1 MAAPVE
7 MSNQDARRLAIT
19 AQGLARD
26 RPKTRIT
33 RHRLRA
39 AIDTIKVIQL
49 DAINVVARTQ
59 FVVLFSRV
67 GAYDVRLLHD
77 LTGPGGELFE
87 YWAHAACLLP
97 VADHPLLRW
106 RMEQYGPYGDGPTIP
121 ARRARWRATHRDYI
135 AAVLE
140 EVRRAGPLAAA
151 QLSDPRRR
159 DGEWWDRR
167 SVGRQALESLFSHGD
182 LAAWRTPNFE
192 RVYDLP
198 ERVIPTAVRT
208 MPTPSIDDAKRALL
222 LHSAAALGVATAA
235 DLASYYMLNPRFAK
249 PLVTDLAREGALVEL
264 AVDGWRDRAYTLPGA
279 RPTKVRRAH
288 ATLLSPFDS
297 LIWERARTARVFGFD
312 YRIEVYVPEPNRTY
326 GYYVLPLLLGE
337 ELVARFDL
345 KADRNDSVLL
355 VRGAFVEDRNRADE
369 VAVAAVHELHALR
382 GWLGLDDL
390 VITDRGDLAV
400 ALRSASKAAVS

>member
-1 MAAPVE
+1 MAAPVDV
-7 MSNQDARRLAIT
+7 SNRDARRLAIA

-26 RPKTRIT
+26 RPKARIT
-33 RHRLRA
+33 RRRLRA
-39 AIDTIKVIQL
+39 AVDTIKVIQL

-59 FVVLFSRV
+59 FLVLFSRV
-67 GAYDVRLLHD
+67 GAYDVGLLHD

-106 RMEQYGPYGDGPTIP
+106 RMEQYGPHGDGPTIP
-121 ARRARWRATHRDYI
+121 ARRARWRETHRDYI
-135 AAVLE
+135 AAVLD
-140 EVRRAGPLAAA
+140 EVRRAGPLAAS

-167 SVGRQALESLFSHGD
+167 SVGREALESLFAHGD
-182 LAAWRTPNFE
+182 LAAWRSPNFE

-198 ERVIPTAVRT
+198 DRVIPAAVRT
-208 MPTPSIDDAKRALL
+208 LPTPSIHEAKRALL

-235 DLASYYMLNPRFAK
+235 DLSSYYMLNPRFAK
-249 PLVTDLAREGALVEL
+249 PLVTDLAREGALVEV

-279 RPTKVRRAH
+279 RPSRVRRAH
-288 ATLLSPFDS
+288 ATLVSPFDS

-400 ALRSASKAAVS
+400 ALRSASKAFVS